1 MYMCAG
7 GYALYYMIAT
17 AVAIFFCITVFFI
30 KQPQEIN
37 QSANEKKGRSMRD
50 EPIEEEPKP
59 KIEVKGR
66 WIVEILLTPEC
77 MVAVC
82 SMSVACVWR
91 IVDNCV
97 CLFKRC
103 AFVLICILHQV
114 LCGMASQWAMI
125 LIMTALPLGMVDEH
139 DFSFSQYA
147 YTIQGHLLGSTCTL
161 KFMQVPFLFVT
172 TAALVP

>member
-37 QSANEKKGRSMRD
+37 QSANEKKGRSAGD
-50 EPIEEEPKP
+50 VEPIEEEETKP

-82 SMSVACVWR
+82 SMSVVCMRVE
-91 IVDNCV
+91 NC
-97 CLFKRC
+97 R
-103 AFVLICILHQV
+103 
-114 LCGMASQWAMI
+114 
-125 LIMTALPLGMVDEH
+125 
-139 DFSFSQYA
+139 
-147 YTIQGHLLGSTCTL
+147 
-161 KFMQVPFLFVT
+161 
-172 TAALVP
+172 